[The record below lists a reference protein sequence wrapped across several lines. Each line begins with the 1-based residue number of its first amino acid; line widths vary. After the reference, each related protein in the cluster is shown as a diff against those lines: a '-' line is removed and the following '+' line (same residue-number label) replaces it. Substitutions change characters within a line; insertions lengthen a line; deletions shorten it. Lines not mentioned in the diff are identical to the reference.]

1 MSPSDIELK
10 VIIMEQCNVCMEEF
24 NDLKTCGNSTKC
36 NYKMCDKCLK
46 KINKKLDKKCPQCR
60 KVIDEEIDEETDEE
74 IDEETEQEIDQET
87 EQETNEEITE
97 SKCKNVL
104 NECRVYVICGTCIV
118 INVIVGAGI
127 ISIWNPSFF
136 SVLSLS
142 KCQNGCAALCLG
154 SVTNGIT
161 YQCCYSADACW
172 NDRYGVSLFD
182 ENNSICCC
190 YKILKTYERSRDS
203 QVAEEMERR
212 FQL

>member
-1 MSPSDIELK
+1 
-10 VIIMEQCNVCMEEF
+10 MEEF
-24 NDLKTCGNSTKC
+24 NELKTCGNSTKC
-36 NYKMCDKCLK
+36 NYKMCNKCLK

-60 KVIDEEIDEETDEE
+60 KEIDKETDEETDEE
-74 IDEETEQEIDQET
+74 TEQEPEQETDEETDEETEQEP
-87 EQETNEEITE
+87 EQEPEQEITE

-154 SVTNGIT
+154 SVTTCIT
-161 YQCCYSADACW
+161 YQCCYSAGAYW
-172 NDRYGVSLFD
+172 NHRYGVSLLD

>member
-1 MSPSDIELK
+1 MPPSDIELK

-24 NDLKTCGNSTKC
+24 NELKTCGNSTKC
-36 NYKMCDKCLK
+36 NYKMCNKCLK

-60 KVIDEEIDEETDEE
+60 KEIDKETDEETDEE
-74 IDEETEQEIDQET
+74 TEQEP
-87 EQETNEEITE
+87 EQEITE
-97 SKCKNVL
+97 SKCKNLL

-127 ISIWNPSFF
+127 ISIWIPSFF

-154 SVTNGIT
+154 SVTTCIT
-161 YQCCYSADACW
+161 YQCCYSAGAYW
-172 NDRYGVSLFD
+172 NHRYGVSLLD

-190 YKILKTYERSRDS
+190 YKILKTYERSWDS
-203 QVAEEMERR
+203 QVAGQVVEEMER
-212 FQL
+212 